1 MTDDRLIS
9 LLKQANIFL
18 DQYEREALR
27 GFEITPAQSH
37 MLNYLL
43 KFPEQTYSATDIRL
57 DTGVSKAAIS
67 SSLKGLKQK
76 GYITIRQVPEDE
88 RKKEILLTPKA
99 LDIRRRMDEHMRRR
113 RECLCRGISREELE
127 TMEDGL
133 EKIVDNMKQEY
144 IRRNSYDTNTDG
156 TD

>member
-27 GFEITPAQSH
+27 GSEITPAQSH

-99 LDIRRRMDEHMRRR
+99 LDIRRRVDEHMRR

-133 EKIVDNMKQEY
+133 EKIVDNMKQEH

>member
-27 GFEITPAQSH
+27 GSEITPAQSH

-88 RKKEILLTPKA
+88 RKKEILLTRKPW
-99 LDIRRRMDEHMRRR
+99 
-113 RECLCRGISREELE
+113 
-127 TMEDGL
+127 T
-133 EKIVDNMKQEY
+133 
-144 IRRNSYDTNTDG
+144 
-156 TD
+156 